1 MSRLRTWSIAI
12 TLAVIFGSGLL
23 VGLWLNRQ
31 PPTLQVAKSPHQD
44 EPYKPLETSE
54 AVVMKVYRDLSPSV
68 VNIVA
73 KSLAMNFWM
82 RPVPQQGQGSGFVID
97 PRGYIVTN
105 NHVVA
110 NAQTLEVTFSS
121 GKKVDAKL
129 VGRDP
134 QSDLAVIKVEPFS
147 GMAVAPL
154 GDSDRLAV
162 GQRVI
167 AIGNPFGFQNTATTG
182 FISAL
187 NRDLMIDRRE
197 MMGMIQTDAA
207 INPGNSG
214 GPLIDSRGEVI
225 GINTAIYSQTGGFM
239 GIGLAL
245 PVNRVKKVAEQIMR
259 WGRAIY
265 PWLGIKFSVDLEPD
279 VAKRMGLPPV
289 RGVLIYQ
296 VAAGSPAAQAGLQG
310 ATSRAVVGGRQ
321 VFYQGRPLLLG
332 GDVILALDGVPTPT
346 FDEYR
351 NLLLQKAVGAKVQ
364 LKVLRGKQEF
374 TVDLTTVPDARIQ
387 NN

>member
-1 MSRLRTWSIAI
+1 MSRLRTWSIAV
-12 TLAVIFGSGLL
+12 TLSVIFGSGIV

-31 PPTLQVAKSPHQD
+31 PPTLHVAKAPEQS
-44 EPYKPLETSE
+44 EPYKPLDTSE
-54 AVVMKVYRDLSPSV
+54 AIVMKVYRDLSPSV

-82 RPVPQQGQGSGFVID
+82 RPVPQQGQGSGFVVD
-97 PRGYIVTN
+97 PQGYIVTN

-121 GKKVDAKL
+121 GKKVNAKL

-245 PVNRVKKVAEQIMR
+245 PANRVKKVAAQIMK

-265 PWLGIKFSVDLEPD
+265 PWLGIKFSVDLAPE
-279 VAKRMGLPPV
+279 VAERMGLSPV

-296 VAAGSPAAQAGLQG
+296 VAAGSPAAQAGLRG
-310 ATSRAVVGGRQ
+310 GTSWAVVGGQQ
-321 VFYQGRPLLLG
+321 VFYHGRPLLMG
-332 GDVILALDGVPTPT
+332 GDVIIALDGVPTPT
-346 FDEYR
+346 VDDYR
-351 NLLLQKAVGAKVQ
+351 NQLLQKAVGAKVQ

-374 TVDLTTVPDARIQ
+374 TVDLTTVADPRIQ